1 MGHKIFVSYK
11 YADNDVK
18 SLSTSFYQTDTVRT
32 YVDKLSEYISAS
44 DHIYKG
50 ENDGEDLSSLSED
63 TIWSKLRDRI
73 YDSTLTIVMIS
84 PGMRESYLSDK
95 DQWIPWEVSYSLK
108 ETSRK
113 NINGDS
119 ITSRS
124 NAMLAI
130 VVPDRNGSYSYYT
143 YNKTCCDSG
152 CRVLNTNRLFNI
164 LRSNMF
170 NIKAPDKRTCGQN
183 SIIYSGESSYILS
196 VTWDD
201 FISSPENYI
210 QRAYDIQEIIDS
222 YNIVKEI

>member
-222 YNIVKEI
+222 YNIVKDI

>member
-1 MGHKIFVSYK
+1 
-11 YADNDVK
+11 
-18 SLSTSFYQTDTVRT
+18 
-32 YVDKLSEYISAS
+32 
-44 DHIYKG
+44 
-50 ENDGEDLSSLSED
+50 
-63 TIWSKLRDRI
+63 
-73 YDSTLTIVMIS
+73 
-84 PGMRESYLSDK
+84 
-95 DQWIPWEVSYSLK
+95 
-108 ETSRK
+108 
-113 NINGDS
+113 
-119 ITSRS
+119 
-124 NAMLAI
+124 MLAI